1 MEVYVLNKDNKPQM
15 PTTPRKARILLKF
28 GKAKIV
34 SITPFVIK
42 LKYGSSGYKQEIV
55 ASMDSGYRYIGC
67 AAGTNDKIIYQSE
80 VELRQDIKANMTQRR
95 MYRRNRR
102 SRKTNYRETRFDNR
116 KGIHLPPSV
125 QSKYDSHIREM
136 KYLESIL
143 PVTRWIIE
151 IGEFDIHKI
160 TNPDVIDYQSG
171 DKKGFYNTKAYVLHR
186 DGYKCQSKEKEH
198 SNKLHVHH
206 KIYRSNG
213 GSDLAENLIV
223 VCDMCHDKIH
233 NNEIIL
239 PVKKNRSKTQP
250 ATQMNIIGSWLM
262 KNLTFER
269 TFGYIT
275 KYNREQ
281 LGLSKS
287 HANDAIAMIM
297 KENDVI
303 NTPIYKKKHVAHGD
317 YQLRKGQRSEVV
329 IPTGK
334 MHGFRKFD
342 YVKSVKGSGFIKGR
356 RSSGYFAL
364 MDISGNVISNSV
376 TIKNMERINARTTT
390 RIESTR
396 FPPCPEGQGFQRGLR

>member
-1 MEVYVLNKDNKPQM
+1 MEVYVLNRDSKPQM
-15 PTTPRKARILLKF
+15 PTTPRKARILLKL
-28 GKAKIV
+28 GKAKVV
-34 SITPFVIK
+34 STTPFVIK

-95 MYRRNRR
+95 MYRRNRI
-102 SRKTNYRETRFDNR
+102 SRKTNYREARFDNR

-160 TNPDVIDYQSG
+160 TNPDVIYYQSG

-317 YQLRKGQRSEVV
+317 YQLRKGQRSEIV

-390 RIESTR
+390 RIEQTR
-396 FPPCPEGQGFQRGLR
+396 FPPCPKGQGFQRGLR